1 MSAILQVST
10 RNGICVV
17 RINRPEVR
25 NVMSMDLMARLT
37 EVARKL
43 QDAPSVRAVILTA
56 SGNNFTAGADLK
68 DPRRWDMKN
77 AGLAEQR
84 GFPYVGERMCQAWED
99 IPAMTICAIEGH
111 CIGGGTALAVCTD
124 FRVIAASGYFLLPE
138 IALGIPLSWGALPR
152 LVRLLGPAKA
162 KRAIVMCEKLS
173 GKDAVDFGIADFVAA
188 DGQAYA
194 KARQIAGRI
203 VELPETS
210 VKMSKEAIN
219 ITSNALNRL
228 ASFMARDQLALAARS
243 EEAVAAR
250 QKFASRRKRPALRKA
265 TGRAAVGKSG
275 GSTD

>member
-1 MSAILQVST
+1 MSAILQVSN
-10 RNGICVV
+10 RDGICVV

-25 NVMSMDLMARLT
+25 NVLSIDLMNRLT

-43 QDAPSVRAVILTA
+43 QEAPAVRAVILTA
-56 SGNNFTAGADLK
+56 NGNNFTAGADLK
-68 DPRRWDMKN
+68 DPRRWDLEK

-124 FRVIAASGYFLLPE
+124 FRVIAESGYLQLPE

-162 KRAIVMCEKLS
+162 KRAIILCEKMI
-173 GKDAVDFGIADFVAA
+173 GREAVDFGIADFVAP

-194 KARQIAGRI
+194 QARSLAGRI
-203 VELPETS
+203 AELPDTS
-210 VKMSKEAIN
+210 VKMSKEAVN
-219 ITSNALNRL
+219 VTANALNRL

-250 QKFASRRKRPALRKA
+250 QKFAAGRKKA
-265 TGRAAVGKSG
+265 G
-275 GSTD
+275 